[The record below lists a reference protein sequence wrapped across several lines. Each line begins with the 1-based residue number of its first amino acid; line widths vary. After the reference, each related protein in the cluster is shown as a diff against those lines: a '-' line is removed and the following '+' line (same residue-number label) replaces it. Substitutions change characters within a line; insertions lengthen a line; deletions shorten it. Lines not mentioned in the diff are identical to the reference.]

1 MRYSCR
7 VFLLYRYMVLD
18 IMQPNVTY
26 ENFKI
31 QYPIVYDMLLSM
43 LNSYGIST
51 DEHYYS
57 YLNKEYNLS
66 DAMLQVFGVI
76 NIELSLELIINW
88 ILSTIL
94 TKDYNYVLNFKRK
107 TKENYNTI
115 SEIINNTFFITE
127 LEFLALVVNI
137 IWKEDL
143 NQFAKIS
150 DENFEYY
157 KTCKLNYE

>member
-1 MRYSCR
+1 MTLE
-7 VFLLYRYMVLD
+7 LL
-18 IMQPNVTY
+18 QPNVTY

-43 LNSYGIST
+43 LNSYGVST
-51 DEHYYS
+51 DEHYYT
-57 YLNKEYNLS
+57 YINKEYDLS
-66 DAMLQVFGVI
+66 DVMLQVFGVI

-88 ILSTIL
+88 LLSTIL

-107 TKENYNTI
+107 TKENMNEI
-115 SEIINNTFFITE
+115 SMVINDTFFINE
-127 LEFLALVVNI
+127 LEFLSLVVNI

-143 NQFAKIS
+143 NQYGKIT

-157 KTCKLNYE
+157 KNCKLNYE

>member
-1 MRYSCR
+1 
-7 VFLLYRYMVLD
+7 MVLD

-31 QYPIVYDMLLSM
+31 QFPIVYDMLLSM

-57 YLNKEYNLS
+57 YLNKEYDLS

-137 IWKEDL
+137 IWKSDL
-143 NQFAKIS
+143 NEFGRIS

-157 KTCKLNYE
+157 VTCKLNYE

>member
-1 MRYSCR
+1 
-7 VFLLYRYMVLD
+7 MVLD
-18 IMQPNVTY
+18 IMQPNVSY
-26 ENFKI
+26 EVFKSD
-31 QYPIVYDMLLSM
+31 YPVVYSMLLDMLHQ
-43 LNSYGIST
+43 YGIST
-51 DEHYYS
+51 DEHLYK
-57 YLNKEYNLS
+57 YLNSEYDLS
-66 DAMLQVFGVI
+66 QVMLTVFGVI
-76 NIELSLELIINW
+76 GIELSLELIINW

-137 IWKEDL
+137 IWKSDL
-143 NQFAKIS
+143 NEFGKIS

>member
-1 MRYSCR
+1 
-7 VFLLYRYMVLD
+7 MVLD
-18 IMQPNVTY
+18 IMQPNISY
-26 ENFKI
+26 EVL
-31 QYPIVYDMLLSM
+31 QSDYPVVYSMLLSM

-76 NIELSLELIINW
+76 NIDLSLELIINW
-88 ILSTIL
+88 LLSTIL
-94 TKDYNYVLNFKRK
+94 TKDYNHVLKFKRK
-107 TKENYNTI
+107 TKENMNEI
-115 SEIINNTFFITE
+115 SMIINETFFINE

-137 IWKEDL
+137 IWKSDL
-143 NQFAKIS
+143 NEFGKIS

-157 KTCKLNYE
+157 VTCKLNYE

>member
-1 MRYSCR
+1 
-7 VFLLYRYMVLD
+7 MVLD